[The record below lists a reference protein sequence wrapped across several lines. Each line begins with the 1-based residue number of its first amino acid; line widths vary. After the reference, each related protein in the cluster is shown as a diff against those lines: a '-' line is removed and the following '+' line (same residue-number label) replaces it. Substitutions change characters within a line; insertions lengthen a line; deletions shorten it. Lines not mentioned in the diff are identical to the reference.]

1 MNKKMRYL
9 LSSSSAGV
17 SSTRWLEVGEAVIV
31 EEPVLQD
38 VVGRGGVRVRQDV
51 LDEPERIL
59 RERLHHV
66 EVAVLL

>member
-1 MNKKMRYL
+1 LNCL
-9 LSSSSAGV
+9 
-17 SSTRWLEVGEAVIV
+17 LEVGEAVIV
-31 EEPVLQD
+31 EEPVLQN